1 MAEVL
6 ATVESRPAIWAMPQ
20 GKGWVIVAAGGDEAT
35 FNELVRDAV
44 YNLSKLDAT
53 KRDAL
58 EVDTDWDGVY
68 ATLLA
73 NGEVILYNFTSEP
86 RVKTVAGTT
95 VTLPPHSLRSVL
107 VKRPS
112 RWTCRGF
119 LWASRGGAWP
129 VILWGSEF
137 GKEGKG
143 RLRRRYRQTV
153 TQGGLSWQ

>member
-1 MAEVL
+1 MKNTAFLRHLAARADHRPEATVSGVHEKAALL

-20 GKGWVIVAAGGDEAT
+20 GKGWVIVAAGGDQAT

-53 KRDAL
+53 KPDAL

-73 NGEVILYNFTSEP
+73 NGKVILYNFTSAP
-86 RVKTVAGTT
+86 RVKAVAGTT
-95 VTLPPHSLRSVL
+95 VTLPPHSLRGVL

-112 RWTCRGF
+112 R
-119 LWASRGGAWP
+119 
-129 VILWGSEF
+129 
-137 GKEGKG
+137 
-143 RLRRRYRQTV
+143 
-153 TQGGLSWQ
+153 